1 MVQKSTLAENFN
13 KSMKKSH
20 CGSSFWKC
28 AKITEKSHWCKNHWE
43 VPLLAD
49 LLRGLLVCPPTDQY
63 DGTGAIPRGGP
74 ARPDAHQP
82 TAAANAAEMVA
93 LQRATSNV
101 RGAGSMLHSK
111 SRYAPQSA
119 DSEQLI
125 PTLRDLASR
134 AHRWEAQLLF
144 NLKEAAQ
151 MWKHWNIG

>member
-1 MVQKSTLAENFN
+1 MAS
-13 KSMKKSH
+13 
-20 CGSSFWKC
+20 
-28 AKITEKSHWCKNHWE
+28 
-43 VPLLAD
+43 D
-49 LLRGLLVCPPTDQY
+49 LLRGLVCVPPPTTMTALVLSRGVDQRAQ
-63 DGTGAIPRGGP
+63 TPTSLP
-74 ARPDAHQP
+74 LQP
-82 TAAANAAEMVA
+82 TQQEMVA

-151 MWKHWNIG
+151 M